1 MRTFWKSNLRRNEN
15 TKEIKMR
22 VMMTMSV
29 LVVATLAIT
38 GCTMTRVCNSA
49 GGMEVVQSEGGAA
62 SVSVDDACFGEWLLV
77 ESSSLRRTGV
87 GFLQA
92 LVQIRNVKVD
102 QDDYDRRD
110 DFTLQYRI
118 TWFDADGTEIQPDA
132 SFWIHKTLHG
142 GESVQ
147 LSATAPDKAA
157 VRFVLR
163 ARHVR

>member
-1 MRTFWKSNLRRNEN
+1 MFEIEFKAELTQMESNVKIL
-15 TKEIKMR
+15 IV
-22 VMMTMSV
+22 VMV
-29 LVVATLAIT
+29 LGLSSLAIM
-38 GCTMTRVCNSA
+38 GCKTTRVCNSA
-49 GGMEVVQSEGGAA
+49 GGMEIAQSEGGAA
-62 SVSVDDACFGEWLLV
+62 SVSVDDACFSEWLLV

-92 LVQIRNVKVD
+92 LVQIRNVRVD

-118 TWFDADGTEIQPDA
+118 AWFDADGAEIQPDA
-132 SFWIHKTLHG
+132 SFWIRATLHG

-147 LSATAPDKAA
+147 FSATAPDKAA
-157 VRFVLR
+157 ARFVLR